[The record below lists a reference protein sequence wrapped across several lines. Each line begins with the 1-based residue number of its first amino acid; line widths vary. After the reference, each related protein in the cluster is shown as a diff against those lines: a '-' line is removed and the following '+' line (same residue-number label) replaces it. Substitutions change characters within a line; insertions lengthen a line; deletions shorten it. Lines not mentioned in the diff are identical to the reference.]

1 MSLAVALG
9 LGMVIFVHELGHFV
23 VAKLCG
29 VRCDKFYLGFDIA
42 GYKFF
47 KFKKGETEYG
57 IGILPLGGY
66 VKMLGQEDNPARLKD
81 EIEKAKAAGKD
92 EIEDVEGKKVD
103 LTTAEAALYDPRSYL
118 AKSVPQRMAIISAG
132 VIMNLIFAFVI
143 AVIAFGLGV
152 RQVGCGVGGV
162 LPGDAAWRADLQVGD
177 RILKI
182 NGRESVQFGELK
194 SNVSLGDIEGGVPMV
209 VERPGSDKTR
219 SITLVP
225 EKGPDE
231 LMPTVGIIPPRS
243 NKLLPL
249 ENMADYLV
257 PGSPAAQ
264 TDPPLAPKD
273 TIVKVGDVPIANQA
287 DLYAQLALHRDTP
300 LTFKIERKAQKK
312 KGDSEAAKPRI
323 LEITMPPNPMRRFG
337 FVMTMGAIAAVQED
351 SPAKKAGILA
361 KDRLVKID
369 GEPVGDP
376 MTLPT
381 RLAKKAGET
390 IDVTVRRGDSEVEI
404 KDISLRKVPRIETP
418 FTEGNPLSVSVLGA
432 AYDVIPKIVAVVPE
446 SPAAKAGLKPGQIVE
461 SATVQFLKEPGGDE
475 VDRATEFKLGKEHA
489 NWPVMMSTVQQAGSA
504 GVVDFVIDGKEVT
517 LVTEPSSDVFLADRG
532 FNDVLDLD
540 TFMRRAKSVPE
551 ALALGGSETLSAAG
565 QVIVFVQKIGSQISV
580 KALSGP
586 LSIVHIAAAT
596 ASEGSGQFLLFLT
609 LLSAN
614 LAVINFLPIPI
625 LDGGHFVFLLY
636 EGIRGKPADERL
648 QIALS
653 YMGFLFLITLMVWV
667 FWLDIVKYLGGA

>member
-1 MSLAVALG
+1 MEFLFGFLSYVYVTLAVALG

-177 RILKI
+177 RIVKI

-209 VERPGSDKTR
+209 VERPGSDETR

-231 LMPTVGIIPPRS
+231 LMPTVGSSRLGRTDYCRLRIWRTTSSPDRRRPRRTRRWHLRIP
-243 NKLLPL
+243 LL
-249 ENMADYLV
+249 
-257 PGSPAAQ
+257 
-264 TDPPLAPKD
+264 
-273 TIVKVGDVPIANQA
+273 
-287 DLYAQLALHRDTP
+287 R
-300 LTFKIERKAQKK
+300 
-312 KGDSEAAKPRI
+312 
-323 LEITMPPNPMRRFG
+323 
-337 FVMTMGAIAAVQED
+337 
-351 SPAKKAGILA
+351 
-361 KDRLVKID
+361 
-369 GEPVGDP
+369 
-376 MTLPT
+376 
-381 RLAKKAGET
+381 
-390 IDVTVRRGDSEVEI
+390 
-404 KDISLRKVPRIETP
+404 
-418 FTEGNPLSVSVLGA
+418 
-432 AYDVIPKIVAVVPE
+432 
-446 SPAAKAGLKPGQIVE
+446 
-461 SATVQFLKEPGGDE
+461 SATFPS
-475 VDRATEFKLGKEHA
+475 RTRPISTPNSPCIAT
-489 NWPVMMSTVQQAGSA
+489 
-504 GVVDFVIDGKEVT
+504 
-517 LVTEPSSDVFLADRG
+517 
-532 FNDVLDLD
+532 
-540 TFMRRAKSVPE
+540 RR
-551 ALALGGSETLSAAG
+551 
-565 QVIVFVQKIGSQISV
+565 
-580 KALSGP
+580 
-586 LSIVHIAAAT
+586 
-596 ASEGSGQFLLFLT
+596 
-609 LLSAN
+609 
-614 LAVINFLPIPI
+614 
-625 LDGGHFVFLLY
+625 
-636 EGIRGKPADERL
+636 
-648 QIALS
+648 
-653 YMGFLFLITLMVWV
+653 
-667 FWLDIVKYLGGA
+667 